1 MLETLEKLGFLSTE
15 NGQISNQDKIIL
27 LHIYNS
33 KINGEKVNAQQ
44 IAQVLDTDAS
54 VSDEQFASQI
64 KSAHKVLAERKLQEV
79 DNEKLGSSRLFEKME
94 ERVQGLKG
102 AFEEK
107 KIEFE
112 TVRGVLENEQNC
124 DASCQ
129 KTNLSAN
136 KDMVKKALQKKF
148 DDTKADYLKQ
158 KVGCLSG
165 SVDFAAWADAR
176 AVKYSLAL

>member
-1 MLETLEKLGFLSTE
+1 MLETLEKLGFLSIE

-64 KSAHKVLAERKLQEV
+64 KAAHKVLAERKLQEV

-112 TVRGVLENEQNC
+112 TMRGVLENEQNF
-124 DASCQ
+124 DAFCQ

-158 KVGCLSG
+158 KVGCLSVG
-165 SVDFAAWADAR
+165 VDFAAWADAR
-176 AVKYSLAL
+176 AGKYSLAL